1 MAPGKRVPSP
11 VASEAS
17 SGNSTPR
24 GVPPDPNELAAVRR
38 KPDRAGADK
47 VSVAVSRYIGC
58 C

>member
-24 GVPPDPNELAAVRR
+24 EVPPDPNAAVAERR

-47 VSVAVSRYIGC
+47 VSVAVSRYIGGC
-58 C
+58 